1 MRQATTERA
10 TKPKQLNVAV
20 DPRLHQAAK
29 LEAVRQGTTL
39 QDLVALV
46 LRQAL
51 LDDAEARPA

>member
-1 MRQATTERA
+1 MRQATTDRV

-29 LEAVRQGTTL
+29 VAAARQGTTL
-39 QDLVALV
+39 QDLVALL